1 MQASTLVKTF
11 GTLFVSG
18 EENAIQVSPSW
29 IVLGVTR
36 QTPFTYLAHV
46 KGLNS
51 AQGVGG
57 GGGGGVGKIL
67 LRPCL

>member
-11 GTLFVSG
+11 ATLFVSG
-18 EENAIQVSPSW
+18 EENAIQVAPSC
-29 IVLGVTR
+29 IVLGVTS

-51 AQGVGG
+51 AQGC